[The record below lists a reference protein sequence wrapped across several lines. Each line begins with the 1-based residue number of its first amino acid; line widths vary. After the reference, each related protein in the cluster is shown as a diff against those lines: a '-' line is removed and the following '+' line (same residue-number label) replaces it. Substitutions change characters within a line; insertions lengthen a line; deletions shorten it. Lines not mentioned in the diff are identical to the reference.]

1 MSPRSDRDRRRGG
14 SPRARQAA
22 VTTGNLLAA
31 VARVILLAIMVGA
44 ALRALGTF
52 VEVVVR
58 PSSLGSFAKANS
70 YVAFALVAVAT
81 ALILALALNSSYL
94 PDRLFAPRRLG
105 LLFAAVCAIGAGAI
119 LVGLLGSIGLGAY
132 VAVELLPAAMAF
144 ALMGLVSPGLFRR
157 PARPGGEPGRPG
169 NGPNPGDDR
178 PTDAHRDRSRQRR
191 GGRGRR

>member
-14 SPRARQAA
+14 SPQVRRAA

-52 VEVVVR
+52 VEIVVR
-58 PSSLGSFAKANS
+58 PSSLGSFARANS

-81 ALILALALNSSYL
+81 VLILALALNSSYL

-157 PARPGGEPGRPG
+157 PARPGGEPARPG
-169 NGPNPGDDR
+169 SGPDPGDDR
-178 PTDAHRDRSRQRR
+178 PAEHDRSRQRR
-191 GGRGRR
+191 GGRGKR